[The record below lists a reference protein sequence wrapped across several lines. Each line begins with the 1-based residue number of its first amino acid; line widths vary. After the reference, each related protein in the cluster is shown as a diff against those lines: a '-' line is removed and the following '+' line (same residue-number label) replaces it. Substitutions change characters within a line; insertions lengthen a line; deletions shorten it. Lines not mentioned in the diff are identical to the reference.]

1 MCMLFADIYSS
12 HTSSSF
18 SPSPSDGGA
27 ATPNSLILDR
37 ENNRLND
44 NASSVSTITTE
55 DNANGRSVLKKA
67 RIEPS
72 GKGGVSG
79 TAHAKSTGGD
89 NGKNGVHHANGE
101 GTYHCQFC
109 EKSFPRLGYLKKH
122 EQVNSKW
129 LLHKYRVA
137 FDNAG
142 LAQRWRLSI
151 RMKLFRNMTRQD
163 FIAKLL

>member
-1 MCMLFADIYSS
+1 MLFADIYSS

-27 ATPNSLILDR
+27 ATPNSL

-44 NASSVSTITTE
+44 NASSVSTITAE
-55 DNANGRSVLKKA
+55 DNGRSVLKKG
-67 RIEPS
+67 RIEPT
-72 GKGGVSG
+72 GKGGTG
-79 TAHAKSTGGD
+79 HTKSTD

-122 EQVNSKW
+122 EQVNSKCI
-129 LLHKYRVA
+129 
-137 FDNAG
+137 
-142 LAQRWRLSI
+142 LA
-151 RMKLFRNMTRQD
+151 
-163 FIAKLL
+163 